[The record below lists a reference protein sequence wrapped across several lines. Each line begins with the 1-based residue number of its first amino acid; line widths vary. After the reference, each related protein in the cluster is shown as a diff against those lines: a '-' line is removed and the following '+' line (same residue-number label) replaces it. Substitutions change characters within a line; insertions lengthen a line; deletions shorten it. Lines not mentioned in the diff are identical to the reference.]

1 MSKWRIEHSKLAVLG
16 FGLAISLSACKDGE
30 PAREIAQ
37 AGGSSAAGGET
48 MDFGSA
54 GEANGGSSAETN
66 LVEGGSSSAGS
77 SAAGSSGTTTVSGCA
92 PPIDTQGFVEVPFSD
107 PAIRYVGRVLM
118 KPNSVMVAAPATQI
132 QTTFEGDAIDM
143 RLHDFGLDRPTWTN
157 YYWIIVDGQASK
169 LKVCQESDVYPL
181 ARNLGPGPH
190 SLTIVKRTESSLGG
204 QDSVGR
210 GEFFGL
216 RVRPGS
222 ALKPVTKPERLLEFV
237 GDSITCGY
245 GNEVS
250 TTDPDSYP
258 FTSTNEDAWN
268 AYGAVTARALAAD
281 YVAIAKSGYG
291 VIRNYEGF
299 SGPVVPTLYEQTL
312 PDDNGSPPWDH
323 SRYVPDVVVVN
334 LGTNDFSPGIPL
346 DQLESHRAAFKQ
358 AYIDFLSRIRVVHPT
373 ASIVAVVGPMLN
385 DSFPEGYAAWTSV
398 QTDVAAAVE
407 ARHAA
412 NDVDVHY
419 FALEPQQ
426 GPYYGED
433 WHPTIATHQAMSDA
447 LVPFIAGVRGW

>member
-1 MSKWRIEHSKLAVLG
+1 MSKCLIDHSLLVALGLGLAVT
-16 FGLAISLSACKDGE
+16 LSACKDGE
-30 PAREIAQ
+30 PTRTVAQ
-37 AGGSSAAGGET
+37 TGGRSTAGGES
-48 MDFGSA
+48 MDAGSA
-54 GEANGGSSAETN
+54 GQASGGTSFETN
-66 LVEGGSSSAGS
+66 AVEGGSSSAGS
-77 SAAGSSGTTTVSGCA
+77 SAVGSGGATSVPGCA
-92 PPIDTQGFVEVPFSD
+92 PLAETEGFVDVPVSD
-107 PAIRYVGRVLM
+107 PAIRYVGRVLA
-118 KPNSVMVAAPATQI
+118 KSDSVMIAAPATQI
-132 QTTFEGDAIDM
+132 QTIFEGDAIDM

-157 YYWIIVDGQASK
+157 YYWIIVDGVPTK
-169 LKVCQESDVYPL
+169 LRVCEQSGVYPL

-204 QDSVGR
+204 QDHVGR
-210 GEFFGL
+210 GEFLGL
-216 RVRPGS
+216 RVRPGT
-222 ALKPVTKPERLLEFV
+222 ALTPVTKPPRLLEFV

-250 TTDPDSYP
+250 TTDPDSYK
-258 FTSTNEDAWN
+258 FTSTNEDAFH
-268 AYGAVTARALAAD
+268 AYGAITARAFAAD

-323 SRYVPDVVVVN
+323 SRYTPDVVVVN
-334 LGTNDFSPGIPL
+334 LGTNDFSPGLAL
-346 DQLESHRAAFKQ
+346 DQLESHRAAFRQ
-358 AYIDFLSRIRVVHPT
+358 GYIDFLTRIRVVHPE

-385 DSFPEGYAAWTSV
+385 DSFPEGYNAWTSV
-398 QTDVAAAVE
+398 QTEVAAAVE

-419 FALEPQQ
+419 FALAPQQ

-433 WHPTIATHQAMSDA
+433 WHPTIATHQAMADA
-447 LVPFIAGVRGW
+447 LVPLIAGIRGW